1 MTLLSPELTG
11 VIVVSLLLV
20 WLALGAHIGVAL
32 GLAGFLGIYLSVG
45 PDAAFA
51 QISAVP
57 FGTTNSFALA
67 VIPLFIL
74 MGSFATVSGITTELF
89 RMAYVWIGGL
99 RGGLAMATVMSSAA
113 FGAASGSTIVNA
125 AVFTRMAMPEMARF
139 GYDIRLNAGCIAA
152 AGTLAALIPPSIL
165 MVIYAVITEQSIGK
179 LLIAGIVPGI
189 LTALIYCGGIYILA
203 RVRPDLAPLANL
215 KFSWSERWQSLRGVY
230 GIMIL
235 FVLVVGGIYGGY
247 FPATYAGAVGAFGA
261 FLIALGKRRLGW
273 SSLVEVLKEAAVTT
287 SVIFIIVVGGM
298 LFARFLTYSGLVTTI
313 SSAMIGLGVG
323 KYTYLLG
330 FVVLFTILGCFIEP
344 IAIMVMT
351 LPVMFPVMMKAG
363 FDPIWLGVVAVKLA
377 EIGVLT
383 PPVGLNVFVVKSSSP
398 IPVTLGEAFAGVT
411 PFIVLDFLSLGLY
424 VAFPGMITPIVPVAS
439 LPASQVKSHSN
450 DPA

>member
-1 MTLLSPELTG
+1 MAMFTPEITG
-11 VIVVSLLLV
+11 YIVASGLLL
-20 WLALGAHIGVAL
+20 ALMAGVHIGVAL
-32 GLAGFLGIYLSVG
+32 GLAGFAGIYLSVG

-51 QISAVP
+51 QLTAIP

-74 MGSFATVSGITTELF
+74 MGSFATVSGITTDLF
-89 RMAYVWIGGL
+89 RTAYVWLGSF
-99 RGGLAMATVMSSAA
+99 RGGPAMATVMSSAA

-165 MVIYAVITEQSIGK
+165 MVVYAVITEQSIGK
-179 LLIAGIVPGI
+179 LLIAGVIPGI
-189 LTALIYCGGIYILA
+189 ITALIYCGGIYILA

-215 KFSWSERWQSLRGVY
+215 KFTWSERLESLKGVW
-230 GIMIL
+230 GIMVL
-235 FVLVVGGIYGGY
+235 FVLIVGGIYGGY

-261 FLIALGKRRLGW
+261 FLIAAVRGRVNGKAMG
-273 SSLVEVLKEAAVTT
+273 EVLKEAAITT
-287 SVIFIIVVGGM
+287 SVIFIIVIGGI
-298 LFARFLTYSGLVTTI
+298 LFARFLTYSGLVTEI
-313 SSAMIGLGVG
+313 SKAVLSMGSS
-323 KYTYLLG
+323 KYVYLFSFIL
-330 FVVLFTILGCFIEP
+330 LFLVLGCFIEP

-351 LPVMFPVMMKAG
+351 LPIMFPVMKEVG

-398 IPVTLGEAFAGVT
+398 IPVTLGQVFAGVT

-424 VAFPGMITPIVPVAS
+424 VMFPEMITW
-439 LPASQVKSHSN
+439 LPNLMSAN
-450 DPA
+450 

>member
-1 MTLLSPELTG
+1 MPLLTPEITG
-11 VIVVSLLLV
+11 IVVVVFLI
-20 WLALGAHIGVAL
+20 LALCMGAHIGVAL
-32 GLAGFLGIYLSVG
+32 GLAGFSGIYLSVG
-45 PDAAFA
+45 PDAALA
-51 QISAVP
+51 QIAAIP
-57 FGTTNSFALA
+57 FGTTNSFSLA

-89 RMAYVWIGGL
+89 RTAYVWLGAL
-99 RGGLAMATVMSSAA
+99 RGGLAMATVMASAA

-139 GYDIRLNAGCIAA
+139 GYDIRLSAGCIAA

-189 LTALIYCGGIYILA
+189 LTAIIYCGGIYILA
-203 RVRPDLAPLANL
+203 RMRPELAPLTNL
-215 KFSWSERWQSLRGVY
+215 KFSWSDRIQSLKGVY
-230 GIMIL
+230 GIMLL
-235 FVLVVGGIYGGY
+235 FGIIVGGIYGGY

-261 FLIALGKRRLGW
+261 FVISLARSKLSP
-273 SSLVEVLKEAAVTT
+273 SSLVNVLKEAAVTT
-287 SVIFIIVVGGM
+287 SVIFIIVIGGI

-313 SSAMIGLGVG
+313 STYLIGLGVG
-323 KYTYLLG
+323 KYTYLLC
-330 FVVLFTILGCFIEP
+330 FVLLFTVLGCFIEP

-351 LPVMFPVMMKAG
+351 LPIMFPVMKEVG
-363 FDPIWLGVVAVKLA
+363 FDPIWLGVVSVKLA

-398 IPVTLGEAFAGVT
+398 IPVTLGQAFAGVT
-411 PFIVLDFLSLGLY
+411 PFIALDFLSLGLY
-424 VAFPGMITPIVPVAS
+424 VAFPEMITW
-439 LPASQVKSHSN
+439 LPNLISN
-450 DPA
+450 

>member
-1 MTLLSPELTG
+1 MPLLSPETTG
-11 VIVVSLLLV
+11 IVVVSLLLI
-20 WLALGAHIGVAL
+20 WLVLGAHIGVAL

-51 QISAVP
+51 QIAAIP
-57 FGTTNSFALA
+57 FGTTNSFSLA

-74 MGSFATVSGITTELF
+74 MGSFATASGITTDLF
-89 RMAYVWIGGL
+89 RMAYVWLGAL

-125 AVFTRMAMPEMARF
+125 AVFTKMAMPEMARF
-139 GYDIRLNAGCIAA
+139 GYDVRLNAGCIAA

-165 MVIYAVITEQSIGK
+165 MVVYAVITEQSIGK

-189 LTALIYCGGIYILA
+189 LTAIIYCTGIYVLA

-215 KFSWSERWQSLRGVY
+215 KFTWTERFQSLKGVY

-235 FVLVVGGIYGGY
+235 FSVVVGGIYGGY

-261 FLIALGKRRLGW
+261 FVIALARRKLTPG
-273 SSLVEVLKEAAVTT
+273 SLIGVLKEAAVTT
-287 SVIFIIVVGGM
+287 SVIFIIVVGGI

-313 SSAMIGLGVG
+313 SSFMIGMGAD
-323 KYTYLLG
+323 KYTYLLC
-330 FVVLFTILGCFIEP
+330 FVVLFTVLGCFIEP

-351 LPVMFPVMMKAG
+351 LPIMFPVMKEAG

-398 IPVTLGEAFAGVT
+398 IPVTLGQAFAGVT
-411 PFIVLDFLSLGLY
+411 PFILLDFLSLGLY
-424 VAFPGMITPIVPVAS
+424 VIFPEMILW
-439 LPASQVKSHSN
+439 LPNLTA
-450 DPA
+450 P

>member
-1 MTLLSPELTG
+1 MTLLSPETTG

-20 WLALGAHIGVAL
+20 WMALGVHIGVAL
-32 GLAGFLGIYLSVG
+32 GLAGFIGIYLSVG

-51 QISAVP
+51 QIAAVP
-57 FGTTNSFALA
+57 FGTINSFTLA

-125 AVFTRMAMPEMARF
+125 AVFTKMAMPEMARF

-179 LLIAGIVPGI
+179 LLIAGVVPGI

-215 KFSWSERWQSLRGVY
+215 KFSWAERWQSLQGVW

-261 FLIALGKRRLGW
+261 FIIALSKRRLGW
-273 SSLVEVLKEAAVTT
+273 KSLIEVLKEAAVTT
-287 SVIFIIVVGGM
+287 SVIFIVVVGGI

-313 SSAMIGLGVG
+313 STAMIGLGLG
-323 KYTYLLG
+323 KYSYLFG
-330 FVVLFTILGCFIEP
+330 FVLLFTILGCFIEP
-344 IAIMVMT
+344 IDIMVMT
-351 LPVMFPVMMKAG
+351 LPIMFPVMKEAG
-363 FDPIWLGVVAVKLA
+363 FDPIWLGVIAVKLA

-398 IPVTLGEAFAGVT
+398 IPVTLGQAFAGVT
-411 PFIVLDFLSLGLY
+411 PFILLDFLSLGLY
-424 VAFPGMITPIVPVAS
+424 VAFPGMITW
-439 LPASQVKSHSN
+439 LPNLTA
-450 DPA
+450 P

>member
-1 MTLLSPELTG
+1 MTLLSPETTG
-11 VIVVSLLLV
+11 MIVVSLLLV

-51 QISAVP
+51 QIAAVP

-189 LTALIYCGGIYILA
+189 LTAFIYCGGIYILA

-235 FVLVVGGIYGGY
+235 FALVVGGIYGGY

-261 FLIALGKRRLGW
+261 FVIALIKRRLGW
-273 SSLVEVLKEAAVTT
+273 GSLVEVLKEAAVTT

-298 LFARFLTYSGLVTTI
+298 MFARFLTYSGLVTTI
-313 SSAMIGLGVG
+313 STAMIGLGAG
-323 KYTYLLG
+323 KYSYLLG
-330 FVVLFTILGCFIEP
+330 FVLLFTVLGCFIEP

-351 LPVMFPVMMKAG
+351 LPVMFPVMKEAG

-398 IPVTLGEAFAGVT
+398 IPVTLGQAFAGVT

-424 VAFPGMITPIVPVAS
+424 VAFPGMITW
-439 LPASQVKSHSN
+439 LPNLTA
-450 DPA
+450 P

>member
-1 MTLLSPELTG
+1 
-11 VIVVSLLLV
+11 
-20 WLALGAHIGVAL
+20 
-32 GLAGFLGIYLSVG
+32 
-45 PDAAFA
+45 
-51 QISAVP
+51 
-57 FGTTNSFALA
+57 
-67 VIPLFIL
+67 
-74 MGSFATVSGITTELF
+74 
-89 RMAYVWIGGL
+89 MAYVWLGAL

-125 AVFTRMAMPEMARF
+125 AVFTKMAMPEMARF
-139 GYDIRLNAGCIAA
+139 GYDVRLNAGCIAA

-165 MVIYAVITEQSIGK
+165 MVVYAVITEQSIGK

-189 LTALIYCGGIYILA
+189 LTAIIYCTGIYVLA

-215 KFSWSERWQSLRGVY
+215 KFTWTERFQSLKGVY

-235 FVLVVGGIYGGY
+235 FSIVVGGIYGGY

-261 FLIALGKRRLGW
+261 FVIALARRKLTPG
-273 SSLVEVLKEAAVTT
+273 SLIGVLKEAAVTT

-313 SSAMIGLGVG
+313 SSFMIGLGAD
-323 KYTYLLG
+323 KYTYLLC
-330 FVVLFTILGCFIEP
+330 FVVLFTVLGCFIEP

-351 LPVMFPVMMKAG
+351 LPVMFPVMKEAG

-398 IPVTLGEAFAGVT
+398 IPVTLGQAFAGVT
-411 PFIVLDFLSLGLY
+411 PFILLDFLSLGLY
-424 VAFPGMITPIVPVAS
+424 VIFPEMILW
-439 LPASQVKSHSN
+439 LPNLTA
-450 DPA
+450 P

>member
-1 MTLLSPELTG
+1 M
-11 VIVVSLLLV
+11 
-20 WLALGAHIGVAL
+20 GAHIGVAL
-32 GLAGFLGIYLSVG
+32 GMAGFAGIYLSVG
-45 PDAAFA
+45 PDAALA
-51 QISAVP
+51 QIAAIP
-57 FGTTNSFALA
+57 FGTTNSFSLA

-74 MGSFATVSGITTELF
+74 MGSFATVSGITTDLF
-89 RMAYVWIGGL
+89 RTAYVWLGSL

-139 GYDIRLNAGCIAA
+139 GYDIRLSAGCIAA

-189 LTALIYCGGIYILA
+189 LTALIYCGGIYVLA

-215 KFSWSERWQSLRGVY
+215 KFSWSDRFQSLKGVY
-230 GIMIL
+230 GIVLL
-235 FVLVVGGIYGGY
+235 FGIVVGGIYGGY

-261 FLIALGKRRLGW
+261 FVIALARRTLSPG
-273 SSLVEVLKEAAVTT
+273 SLVNVLKDAAVTT
-287 SVIFIIVVGGM
+287 SVIFIIVIGGI

-313 SSAMIGLGVG
+313 STYLIGLGVS
-323 KYTYLLG
+323 KYTYLLC
-330 FVVLFTILGCFIEP
+330 FILLFTVLGCFIEP

-351 LPVMFPVMMKAG
+351 LPIMFPVMKEAG

-398 IPVTLGEAFAGVT
+398 IPVTLGQAFAGVT

-424 VAFPGMITPIVPVAS
+424 VAFPEMITW
-439 LPASQVKSHSN
+439 LPKFVSG
-450 DPA
+450 

>member
-1 MTLLSPELTG
+1 MPLLSPEITG
-11 VIVVSLLLV
+11 IVIVSLLLV
-20 WLALGAHIGVAL
+20 WLVLGAHIGVAL

-51 QISAVP
+51 QIAAIP
-57 FGTTNSFALA
+57 FGTTNSFSLA

-89 RMAYVWIGGL
+89 RMAYVWLGAL

-139 GYDIRLNAGCIAA
+139 GYDVRLSAGSIAA

-165 MVIYAVITEQSIGK
+165 MVVYAVITEQSIGK
-179 LLIAGIVPGI
+179 LLIAGVVPGI
-189 LTALIYCGGIYILA
+189 LTAIIYCGGIYIFA
-203 RVRPDLAPLANL
+203 RLRPDLAPLTNL
-215 KFSWSERWQSLRGVY
+215 KFSWADKFDSLKGVY
-230 GIMIL
+230 GVMLL
-235 FVLVVGGIYGGY
+235 FIIVVGGIYGGF

-261 FLIALGKRRLGW
+261 FMIALFRRRLTP
-273 SSLVEVLKEAAVTT
+273 SSLINVLKEAAVTT
-287 SVIFIIVVGGM
+287 SVIFIIVVGGI

-313 SSAMIGLGVG
+313 STAMIGWGAG
-323 KYTYLLG
+323 KYTYLLC
-330 FVVLFTILGCFIEP
+330 FIVLFTVLGCFIEP

-351 LPVMFPVMMKAG
+351 LPIMFPVMKEAG

-398 IPVTLGEAFAGVT
+398 IPITLGQAFAGVT
-411 PFIVLDFLSLGLY
+411 PFILLDFLSLGLY
-424 VAFPGMITPIVPVAS
+424 VAFPGMITW
-439 LPASQVKSHSN
+439 LPNLTS
-450 DPA
+450 P

>member
-1 MTLLSPELTG
+1 MPMLSPEVTG
-11 VIVVSLLLV
+11 YVVVSGLLL
-20 WLALGAHIGVAL
+20 ALMMGAHIGVAL
-32 GLAGFLGIYLSVG
+32 GLAGFIGIFLSVG

-51 QISAVP
+51 QMTAIP

-89 RMAYVWIGGL
+89 RMAYVWLGAL

-139 GYDIRLNAGCIAA
+139 GYDVRLNAGCIAA

-165 MVIYAVITEQSIGK
+165 MVVYAVITEQSIGK
-179 LLIAGIVPGI
+179 LLIAGVVPGI
-189 LTALIYCGGIYILA
+189 LTAAIYCTGIYLVA
-203 RVRPDLAPLANL
+203 RLRPDIAPLANL
-215 KFSWSERWQSLRGVY
+215 QFTWAQRFDSLRGVW
-230 GIMIL
+230 GIMVL
-235 FVLVVGGIYGGY
+235 FVLIVGGIYGGY

-261 FLIALGKRRLGW
+261 FVIALMRRKL
-273 SSLVEVLKEAAVTT
+273 SRKSMAEVLKEAAVTT
-287 SVIFIIVVGGM
+287 SVIFIIVIGGI

-313 SSAMIGLGVG
+313 SKAILSLGG
-323 KYTYLLG
+323 SKYMYLLG
-330 FVVLFTILGCFIEP
+330 FIVLFTILGCFIEP

-351 LPVMFPVMMKAG
+351 LPIMFPVMKEAG
-363 FDPIWLGVVAVKLA
+363 FDPIWLGVVSVKLA

-398 IPVTLGEAFAGVT
+398 IPVTLGQVFAGVT

-424 VAFPGMITPIVPVAS
+424 VMFPEMITW
-439 LPASQVKSHSN
+439 LPNLMSPN
-450 DPA
+450 

>member
-1 MTLLSPELTG
+1 MTLLSPETTG
-11 VIVVSLLLV
+11 IIVVSLLVV
-20 WLALGAHIGVAL
+20 WMVLGVHIGVAL

-51 QISAVP
+51 QIAAVP
-57 FGTTNSFALA
+57 FGTINSFSLA

-74 MGSFATVSGITTELF
+74 MGSFATASGITTELF

-179 LLIAGIVPGI
+179 LLIAGVVPGI

-215 KFSWSERWQSLRGVY
+215 KFSWAERLQSLRGVY

-261 FLIALGKRRLGW
+261 FLIALTRRRLGW
-273 SSLVEVLKEAAVTT
+273 KSLIEVLKEAAVTT
-287 SVIFIIVVGGM
+287 SVIFIVVVGGI

-313 SSAMIGLGVG
+313 SSAMIGLGLS
-323 KYTYLLG
+323 KYAYLFG
-330 FVVLFTILGCFIEP
+330 FVLLFTILGCFIEP

-351 LPVMFPVMMKAG
+351 LPIMFPVMKEVG
-363 FDPIWLGVVAVKLA
+363 FDPIWLGVIAVKLA

-398 IPVTLGEAFAGVT
+398 IPLTLGQAFAGVT
-411 PFIVLDFLSLGLY
+411 PFILLDFLSLGLY
-424 VAFPGMITPIVPVAS
+424 VAFPGMITWLPNLVA
-439 LPASQVKSHSN
+439 P
-450 DPA
+450 